1 MKFIGKFKNY
11 ISLVKSAYLMFI
23 EKFKNYN
30 SLVKFALLTAFVGL
44 VVFGLF
50 LFYLNQ
56 NHEPSYNIDP
66 EFTSMVGDFI
76 GGVVGSI
83 WAFASVLLF
92 YAALKIQQE
101 ELRQTN
107 LEMQRTN
114 EIQ

>member
-1 MKFIGKFKNY
+1 
-11 ISLVKSAYLMFI
+11 
-23 EKFKNYN
+23 
-30 SLVKFALLTAFVGL
+30 
-44 VVFGLF
+44 
-50 LFYLNQ
+50 
-56 NHEPSYNIDP
+56 
-66 EFTSMVGDFI
+66 MVGDFI